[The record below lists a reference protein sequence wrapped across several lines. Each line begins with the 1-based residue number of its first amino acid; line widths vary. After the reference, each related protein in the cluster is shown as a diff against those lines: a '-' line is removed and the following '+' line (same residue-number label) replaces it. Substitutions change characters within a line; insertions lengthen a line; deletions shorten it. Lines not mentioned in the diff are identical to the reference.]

1 MQISYQQLQLRLTLE
16 YTAEDFEFHCDIW
29 KFEHNSR
36 TSIFYLYRKKK
47 LGVRFSTIQYSYRQN
62 DHERKNNLEDLSM
75 SCSVN
80 DDQQLL
86 VTRFQRSMSNFDPTT
101 IKSVF
106 AFNATE
112 YIQKKRRNKVI
123 RTEMF

>member
-1 MQISYQQLQLRLTLE
+1 
-16 YTAEDFEFHCDIW
+16 
-29 KFEHNSR
+29 
-36 TSIFYLYRKKK
+36 
-47 LGVRFSTIQYSYRQN
+47 
-62 DHERKNNLEDLSM
+62 M
-75 SCSVN
+75 SCSVT

-101 IKSVF
+101 IESVF

-112 YIQKKRRNKVI
+112 HIQKKRRNKVI